1 MMNSRIL
8 GQDPQT
14 VGSLHRKDHQEV
26 NISQKKKFCCRE
38 IRIMISFFI
47 FKDFLCNTLFWN
59 CRWNK
64 TNYILNNSP
73 ETFNYTLSVR
83 FEDHTKDVM
92 SVAFSADNR
101 QIVSG
106 SRDKTIKLWNTLAQ
120 CKYTIQVRLVVPFS
134 WPENPRPIKST
145 KVTWFHFLIVNR
157 HIDQLN

>member
-26 NISQKKKFCCRE
+26 NISQKKIFCCRE
-38 IRIMISFFI
+38 IRIMILFFI
-47 FKDFLCNTLFWN
+47 FKDFLCNALFWS

-64 TNYILNNSP
+64 T
-73 ETFNYTLSVR
+73 FNYALSVR

-120 CKYTIQVRLVVPFS
+120 CKYTIQVRSAVSFS
-134 WPENPRPIKST
+134 WPENPHPIKST